1 MSDAVEIVSDSIE
14 RDSPATAG
22 ASLRLAREAA
32 GLHIAALAVM
42 LKVPVKKLEAL
53 ESNRFDL
60 LPDAV
65 FVRGLASSVCRTLK
79 MESAPV
85 LALLPLISSPKL
97 TYSGYGLNE
106 EFRAPGDVP
115 SPSIWMH
122 LSKPAVVA
130 GFALLFGALVLVFLP
145 ALKAGITDLKAG
157 GADSPASSLASN
169 EAPRSAEAL
178 VPTKLPGS
186 GLEPQPIALTID
198 RSAQASAGGDGVSS
212 AKTAFGMTSSGP
224 AAIPASKVA
233 ASGAGDGKSS
243 PTVAVSASAPPSDLV
258 VISAIGESWV
268 EASDAKGKVVLRR
281 MLSAGEVAGVEG
293 VLPLKVTVGR
303 ANVTQVQIR
312 GKAFDLSPV
321 SKDNVARF
329 EVK

>member
-1 MSDAVEIVSDSIE
+1 MSDAVEIATDSIE
-14 RDSPATAG
+14 RDPPATAG
-22 ASLRLAREAA
+22 ALLKLAREAA

-79 MESAPV
+79 MDSVPV
-85 LALLPLISSPKL
+85 LALLPLVSTPKLSYSSP
-97 TYSGYGLNE
+97 GLNE

-130 GFALLFGALVLVFLP
+130 GFVLLFGALVLVFLP
-145 ALKAGITDLKAG
+145 ALKAGISDIKTG
-157 GADSPASSLASN
+157 GADSAVASLAGN
-169 EAPRSAEAL
+169 EAPRSSEVL

-186 GLEPQPIALTID
+186 DLEPKPIALTID
-198 RSAQASAGGDGVSS
+198 RPTQASAGGDGMSS
-212 AKTAFGMTSSGP
+212 AKTTLDITPSGP
-224 AAIPASKVA
+224 AATSASKVSTPA
-233 ASGAGDGKSS
+233 AGDGKSS
-243 PTVAVSASAPPSDLV
+243 PTFVVSAIVPPSDIV
-258 VISAIGESWV
+258 VISATGESWV